1 MILAFVVLAA
11 TSLLSQT
18 FRGTVLGTVTDA
30 SGAVVSGAKVAVRNV
45 NTGQE
50 RTTETSADGSY
61 SVPDVRDLYSY
72 DYAKRLSDHRH

>member
-1 MILAFVVLAA
+1 MRVRIILAFFVLASI
-11 TSLLSQT
+11 SLFGQT

-50 RTTETSADGSY
+50 RTTETSADG
-61 SVPDVRDLYSY
+61 
-72 DYAKRLSDHRH
+72 ACEG